1 MDRGISPDV
10 IMVVFPA
17 TENAYPPI
25 SRQIVQKTGNSL
37 PMPHDFIL
45 YGTSACHLC
54 EQATEMLAT
63 LASHGLRWQ
72 EIDIS
77 NEDRLLT
84 RYGTKIPV
92 LRDISTGL
100 ELNWPFDRNDVIS
113 LLNSTTSQTS
123 G

>member
-1 MDRGISPDV
+1 MS
-10 IMVVFPA
+10 
-17 TENAYPPI
+17 
-25 SRQIVQKTGNSL
+25 
-37 PMPHDFIL
+37 HDFIL

-63 LASHGLRWQ
+63 LASHDLHWQ

-77 NEDRLLT
+77 NDGQLLT

-92 LRDISTGL
+92 LCDISSGL

-113 LLNSTTSQTS
+113 LLNSTASQE
-123 G
+123 